1 MNSKNKVF
9 LKSACLFILSV
20 ITITGSTNA
29 NPVKPYFGKKKFTV
43 VLDAGHGG
51 HDPGNVGNGYK
62 EKDIALKIVLAVGAI
77 LEKDPDINVVYTR
90 KTDKFIDLFKRGKIA
105 NEANADLF
113 VSVHCNS
120 HNSEANGT
128 ETFVLGLHANRQNF
142 EVAKA
147 ENSVIYL
154 EEDYETNYAGYN
166 INSPESFIALTIVQ
180 EEFLDQSIM
189 LAKNIQKNF
198 TVRLKRKNRG
208 VKQAGFIVLH
218 QTFMPS
224 VLVEVGFLTYKP
236 EGRYL
241 NSASGQIEIAQSIS
255 KGILKYKK
263 AIAEN
268 VGSDFSY
275 ESQNKSKEPDQ
286 TNTNTTPPK
295 TKEEKKDTLVVSV
308 ENKTPTTK
316 TEINKNEVVF
326 KVQIAAGGTKLK
338 LIPSNFKGL
347 KTLSIE
353 PYKNIYRYL
362 YGETNSY
369 EEAKKLRREAVKAGY
384 PAAFIVPFSNGKRT
398 SLSEVSKSISN

>member
-1 MNSKNKVF
+1 MNIKYKAI
-9 LKSACLFILSV
+9 LKYACLFILCV

-29 NPVKPYFGKKKFTV
+29 NPVKPNFNKKKFTV

-77 LEKDPDINVVYTR
+77 LEKDPNINVVYTR

-120 HNSEANGT
+120 HNSDANGT

-189 LAKNIQKNF
+189 LAKNIQTNF
-198 TVRLKRKNRG
+198 TVKLKRKNRG

-224 VLVEVGFLTYKP
+224 VLVEVGFLTHKP

-241 NSASGQIEIAQSIS
+241 NSVSGQIEIAQSIS

-263 AIAEN
+263 SIEEN
-268 VGSDFSY
+268 VGSDFSF
-275 ESQNKSKEPDQ
+275 ESQNKNKQQEETS
-286 TNTNTTPPK
+286 TNTTEPK
-295 TKEEKKDTLVVSV
+295 PVKVKKDTAVVSV
-308 ENKTPTTK
+308 KNKTVEK
-316 TEINKNEVVF
+316 EINKDKVIF
-326 KVQIAAGGTKLK
+326 KVQIAAGATKLK
-338 LIPSNFKGL
+338 LTPANFKGL
-347 KTLSIE
+347 KTVSIE
-353 PYKNIYRYL
+353 PHKNIYRYL

-369 EEAKKLRREAVKAGY
+369 DEAKKLRREAVKAGY
-384 PAAFIVPFSNGKRT
+384 SAAFIVPFSNGKRT
-398 SLSEVSKSISN
+398 SLSKVSKSISN

>member
-1 MNSKNKVF
+1 M
-9 LKSACLFILSV
+9 KSYKIHILSIILTAV
-20 ITITGSTNA
+20 SFTN
-29 NPVKPYFGKKKFTV
+29 NGWCSPIQTQPGKKNFTV

-51 HDPGNVGNGYK
+51 HDPGNLGNSYK

-77 LEKDPDINVVYTR
+77 LEKETDINVVYTR
-90 KTDKFIDLFKRGKIA
+90 KTDKFIDLYVRGKIA

-120 HNSEANGT
+120 HGSEASGT

-189 LAKNIQKNF
+189 LAKNIQSNF
-198 TVRLKRKNRG
+198 TKKLKRKNRG

-224 VLVEVGFLTYKP
+224 VLVEVGFLTHKP

-241 NSASGQIEIAQSIS
+241 NSASGQVEIAGSIS
-255 KGILKYKK
+255 KGILAYKK
-263 AIAEN
+263 SVGEN
-268 VGSDFSY
+268 VGNDFSF
-275 ESQNKSKEPDQ
+275 ESQNNEV
-286 TNTNTTPPK
+286 TPETSITVIDSI
-295 TKEEKKDTLVVSV
+295 TKQIENKKDQNPKLVLTY
-308 ENKTPTTK
+308 K
-316 TEINKNEVVF
+316 I
-326 KVQIAAGGTKLK
+326 QIAAGASKLE
-338 LIPSNFKGL
+338 LIPANFRGL
-347 KTLSIE
+347 RNLSRE
-353 PYKNIYRYL
+353 SYQDIYRYL
-362 YGETNSY
+362 FGETNSFSKAQ
-369 EEAKKLRREAVKAGY
+369 ELQQEAVKAGY
-384 PAAFIVPFSNGKRT
+384 TSAFIVGYRNGKRT
-398 SLSEVSKSISN
+398 SLSEVSKSASN

>member
-1 MNSKNKVF
+1 MLKTFWIQTFFVLF
-9 LKSACLFILSV
+9 LSIFVLNIGKAEPIKK
-20 ITITGSTNA
+20 GNQ
-29 NPVKPYFGKKKFTV
+29 KKKFTV

-51 HDPGNVGNGYK
+51 HDPGNLGNGYK

-77 LEKDPDINVVYTR
+77 LEKEPDINVVYTR
-90 KTDKFIDLFKRGKIA
+90 KTDKFIDLYVRGKIA

-120 HNSEANGT
+120 HGSDANGT

-189 LAKNIQKNF
+189 LAKNIQSNF
-198 TVRLKRKNRG
+198 TKKLKRKNRG

-224 VLVEVGFLTYKP
+224 VLVEVGFLTHKP

-241 NSASGQIEIAQSIS
+241 NSASGQVEIAGSIA
-255 KGILKYKK
+255 KGVLAYKK
-263 AIAEN
+263 SVGEN
-268 VGSDFSY
+268 VGNDFSF
-275 ESQNKSKEPDQ
+275 ESQNNKEND
-286 TNTNTTPPK
+286 TVIA
-295 TKEEKKDTLVVSV
+295 EKDTIPIVPEVNKPVVS
-308 ENKTPTTK
+308 NSSLTYK
-316 TEINKNEVVF
+316 I
-326 KVQIAAGGTKLK
+326 QIAAGSSKLE
-338 LIPSNFKGL
+338 LVPSNFKGL
-347 KTLSIE
+347 KELSRE
-353 PYKNIYRYL
+353 SYQDIYRYL
-362 YGETNSY
+362 YGETSSY
-369 EEAKKLRREAVKAGY
+369 SKAQELRQEAIDAGY
-384 PAAFIVPFSNGKRT
+384 SSAFIVGYKEGKRT
-398 SLSEVSKSISN
+398 SLSEVSKSASN